1 MFALVESESEFL
13 MVNLPRFARLHFDAQ
28 IPDTRPRLRRPAPL
42 HVAQNFGKA
51 FIGAAIICGLYV
63 IFKPASEKASI
74 IELFL
79 VSFGGISVMLF
90 GDSTGLEQAR
100 RLLRGRPRR

>member
-1 MFALVESESEFL
+1 MRRYPKLDPVSDD
-13 MVNLPRFARLHFDAQ
+13 PRRYTWRK
-28 IPDTRPRLRRPAPL
+28 I
-42 HVAQNFGKA
+42 FGKA

-90 GDSTGLEQAR
+90 GDSNGLEQAR